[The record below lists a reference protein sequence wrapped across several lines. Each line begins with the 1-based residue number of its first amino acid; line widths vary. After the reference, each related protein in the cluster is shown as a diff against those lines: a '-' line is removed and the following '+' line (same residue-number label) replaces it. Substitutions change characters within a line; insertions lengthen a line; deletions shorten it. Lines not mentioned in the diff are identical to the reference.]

1 MAKKGVEIE
10 VAVAEV
16 VDYLRMTGRFSR
28 ALREVVARKVAV
40 AAARKMKL
48 RVTTAQLQKASDT
61 FRMMHNLN
69 KASDTNLW
77 LKANGLTVEAL
88 EDYLEANL
96 LINKLKDTLEK
107 KTAKSKYLS
116 SPIIQESIREMIYK
130 DWLEKE
136 LKK

>member
-1 MAKKGVEIE
+1 VAKKEVEIE

-16 VDYLRMTGRFSR
+16 VDYLRITGQFST

-40 AAARKMKL
+40 AAAKKMRL

-61 FRMMHNLN
+61 FRMMHNLI
-69 KASDTNLW
+69 KASDTKAW
-77 LKANGLTVEAL
+77 LKRNGMTVEAL
-88 EDYLEANL
+88 EEYLETNL
-96 LINKLKDTLEK
+96 LINKLKDALAK
-107 KTAKSKYLS
+107 KTSKKKYLS

>member
-69 KASDTNLW
+69 KASDTNRW

-96 LINKLKDTLEK
+96 LINKLKDALEK

-116 SPIIQESIREMIYK
+116 SPIIKESIREMIYK